1 MRRNHGLGDF
11 NLLLSGMTS
20 LKISMILLFGL
31 LLVSPVAIAG
41 SDDIAQGRFLYLD
54 YCASCHGLNAD
65 GQGPVA
71 PALST
76 PPANLRLLSERYG
89 NPLPADQIARF
100 IDGRADVKA
109 HGPRD
114 MPVWG
119 EEAWKTP
126 EAKGSKGQVRDWVAK
141 LVAYLQSIQKLV
153 QQASLTQGP
162 VPSSPPNLVRD
173 LRPE

>member
-1 MRRNHGLGDF
+1 M
-11 NLLLSGMTS
+11 LLSGVTLLKSS
-20 LKISMILLFGL
+20 LIALLGL

-41 SDDIAQGRFLYLD
+41 TSATAGTAAIAQGRTLYLD

-71 PALST
+71 RALST

-89 NPLPADQIARF
+89 NPLPADQIARY

-119 EEAWKTP
+119 EEAWKYDG
-126 EAKGSKGQVRDWVAK
+126 KGSKGRARDWVSQV
-141 LVAYLQSIQKLV
+141 VAYLQSIQKPV
-153 QQASLTQGP
+153 QQASFKQGP
-162 VPSSPPNLVRD
+162 VPPSPPNPVRD
-173 LRPE
+173 LRPL

>member
-1 MRRNHGLGDF
+1 LRRNQEIGDF

-20 LKISMILLFGL
+20 LKRSMIALLGL
-31 LLVSPVAIAG
+31 LLVSPAAIAG
-41 SDDIAQGRFLYLD
+41 AGDIAQGRALYLEH
-54 YCASCHGLNAD
+54 CASCHGLNAD

-76 PPANLRLLSERYG
+76 PPTNLRLLSERYG
-89 NPLPADQIARF
+89 NPLPSDQIVRF

-109 HGPRD
+109 HGPRV

-126 EAKGSKGQVRDWVAK
+126 EAKGSKGQVKDWVAK

-162 VPSSPPNLVRD
+162 VPASPPNLVCD
-173 LRPE
+173 LSP

>member
-1 MRRNHGLGDF
+1 LAQKSKLGDF
-11 NLLLSGMTS
+11 NLLLLGMIS
-20 LKISMILLFGL
+20 LKKLMIALFGL

-41 SDDIAQGRFLYLD
+41 ADDIAQGRTIYLD
-54 YCASCHGLNAD
+54 YCASCHGFNAD
-65 GQGPVA
+65 GRGPVA

-89 NPLPADQIARF
+89 NPLPTDQIARF

-126 EAKGSKGQVRDWVAK
+126 EAKGSKAEVRDWVGK
-141 LVAYLQSIQKLV
+141 LVAYLQSIQKLE

-162 VPSSPPNLVRD
+162 VSPSPPNLDPD
-173 LRPE
+173 LRP